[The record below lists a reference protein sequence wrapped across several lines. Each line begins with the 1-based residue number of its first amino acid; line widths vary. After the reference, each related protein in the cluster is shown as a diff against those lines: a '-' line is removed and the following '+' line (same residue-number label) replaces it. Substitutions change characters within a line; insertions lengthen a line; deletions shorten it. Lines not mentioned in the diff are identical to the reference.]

1 MTKKYK
7 QSVLINNDSKKQ
19 LLNYFLKHKFF
30 KDYDEIKNEND
41 NEITLVYSSCL
52 LSLKFCQ
59 ITQNFFIFLHFSK
72 SDKSASLFK
81 IHILRFFKKL
91 KKYSKVF
98 LLTTDTLVGLGT
110 FLKNPNLKQI
120 YLLKK
125 RPLIK
130 KIIILIGKI
139 EQLNS
144 FISKENYQKYQKEF
158 QQHWPGSTTLII
170 EKQGFRIPNN
180 LAIQELLIKE
190 GPAFVTSANISNE
203 KNLTLEQARK
213 KFFCIF
219 NVYNLTIGNGIAS
232 KIIDLDNNKI
242 LR

>member
-1 MTKKYK
+1 M
-7 QSVLINNDSKKQ
+7 
-19 LLNYFLKHKFF
+19 KHKFF

-81 IHILRFFKKL
+81 IHILRFL
-91 KKYSKVF
+91 KTKNTVKF

-120 YLLKK
+120 YLLK

-130 KIIILIGKI
+130 NNNFNRKNWTIKFLHFKRKLS
-139 EQLNS
+139 EV
-144 FISKENYQKYQKEF
+144 SKRI
-158 QQHWPGSTTLII
+158 STTLTRFNNFNNW
-170 EKQGFRIPNN
+170 KQGFRI
-180 LAIQELLIKE
+180 LI
-190 GPAFVTSANISNE
+190 I
-203 KNLTLEQARK
+203 
-213 KFFCIF
+213 
-219 NVYNLTIGNGIAS
+219 
-232 KIIDLDNNKI
+232 
-242 LR
+242 